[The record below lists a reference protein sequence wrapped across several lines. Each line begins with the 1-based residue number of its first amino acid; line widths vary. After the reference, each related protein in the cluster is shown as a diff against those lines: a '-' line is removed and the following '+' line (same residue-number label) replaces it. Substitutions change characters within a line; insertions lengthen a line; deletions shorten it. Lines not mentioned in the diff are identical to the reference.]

1 MEKKLQYDAPE
12 KTFPGAVKILLKMKL
27 TLCVIL
33 FSFLG
38 GIASESYSQTTKLSL
53 DLKNTKVKDALE
65 TIENQSEFFFVYS
78 EKLIDVDREINIEV
92 RGSTIEKILDK
103 IFKDTNVNYT
113 VKGTQIVL
121 ATPEANNE
129 IISSSESQQQNRLT
143 GKATDSSGAPLPGV
157 SVVVKGTTTGVI
169 TDNSGLYSLAN
180 IPENATLQFSFI
192 GMKSQEIPVGNQS
205 VINVV
210 LTEEAIGI
218 NEVMVVGYGTMR
230 KKDLTGAITKVNM
243 DTKST
248 IPNTSVIQA
257 LQGSIAGLNVGMTT
271 GAGSEPGYSIRG
283 THSLSAGGTPLIVV
297 DGAIYNGRLSDF
309 SPGDILSV
317 DVLKDASS
325 AAVYGSRAANGVM
338 LLTTKMGTTTKP
350 QFRFSSY
357 AGVNIASRMPEMNG
371 PKERIQTLIDVA
383 QANGNPNPVIENLF
397 FDSFELENY
406 KKGIT
411 TNLDDIFIKTGVVQN
426 YELSYSG
433 KTKATSYFV
442 SGNYLKQKG
451 VVSADSYKRYGLR
464 INLENNITDWL
475 KLGIKSNFTT
485 NDYSGVGISHIEF
498 GFVSPYSRLY
508 DDNGKE
514 IRYIVGDRMFSNPL
528 EKNRIQDLDM
538 SYSLL
543 GITYAELSAPFLK
556 GLKYK
561 INFSQ
566 NKRWTDQANFYGF
579 DTYTGIDKKGYGTR
593 TKNDGYSYMLDN
605 IVSYDNNIGKHY
617 INATLLYSREHSEIS
632 NFSGTSTEF
641 GNDLLG
647 YNYLSAGKTQT
658 IATSASDNNSLSQM
672 ARLQYVYDDKYLA
685 NFTIRRDGYSAFG
698 NNTKFGVFPS
708 AGIAYVVSNEDFMK
722 RFGFIDNLKFR
733 LSYGKNGNQ
742 AIGSYSTLARVG
754 FSKYWDGQGT
764 ATTQYV
770 SSMANA
776 DLGWETSAVVN
787 FGLDFSVL
795 RNHLSGTIDYYKT
808 KSTDLLL
815 TKLISDMTGF
825 GSIWANIGEMKNN
838 GLEITLNSI
847 NIKKPNF
854 LWTSDLVFSRSRDQI
869 THLYGT
875 DANKDGKEDDDKQ
888 NRWFIGEPVGLFY
901 GYQKVGVWQL
911 TDQQAGTIPAG
922 YKPGDFRIKDVNSDG
937 KIDQK
942 DAEEIFAYSS
952 PNFRVS
958 LSNNFKY
965 KKLSLSV
972 MLNSVWG
979 GNGYYMGN
987 NSLNAQGTSSFLWS
1001 PDRANI
1007 PKIPY
1012 WTPTNPSTEYP
1023 SVNYS
1028 NPFNVSYLKD
1038 RTFIR
1043 LQDVSLSYDLGNYIK
1058 GLSSCRAYVSGKNL
1072 YVWTKDWF
1080 GYDPETGIGIG
1091 GVPSMSTFVFGVE
1104 IAF

>member
-1 MEKKLQYDAPE
+1 MKKNNCILWEWKIPELQ
-12 KTFPGAVKILLKMKL
+12 KLLRVMKL
-27 TLCVIL
+27 TTFLFLISVISV
-33 FSFLG
+33 F
-38 GIASESYSQTTKLSL
+38 ASKTYSQTKALN
-53 DLKNTKVKDALE
+53 LKMSNSTVKEVLRN
-65 TIENQSEFFFVYS
+65 IEDQSEFYFMYS
-78 EKLIDVDREINIEV
+78 ERLVDITREVSVNMKNAKVNEV
-92 RGSTIEKILDK
+92 LDK
-103 IFKDTNVNYT
+103 LFASTDVKYT
-113 VKGTQIVL
+113 VKDRFILLTI
-121 ATPEANNE
+121 PEDSWSNLTV
-129 IISSSESQQQNRLT
+129 QQQKSVS
-143 GKATDSSGAPLPGV
+143 GKVTDSSGSPLPGV
-157 SVVVKGTTTGVI
+157 TVIIKSTNIGTISDMNG
-169 TDNSGLYSLAN
+169 NYSLSN
-180 IPENATLQFSFI
+180 IPENATLKFSFV
-192 GMKSQEIPVGNQS
+192 GMKTQEIAIAGQTTFN
-205 VINVV
+205 VI
-210 LTEEAIGI
+210 LEEEAIGI
-218 NEVMVVGYGTMR
+218 DEVVAIGYGTMR
-230 KKDLTGAITKVNM
+230 KRDLTGAVSKV
-243 DTKST
+243 DVTTKST
-248 IPNTSVIQA
+248 IPNTSVVQA

-271 GAGSEPGYSIRG
+271 GTGSEPSYSIRG
-283 THSLSAGGTPLIVV
+283 THSLSAGGSPLIVV
-297 DGAIYNGRLSDF
+297 DGAIYNGRISDF

-325 AAVYGSRAANGVM
+325 AAVYGSRAANGVI
-338 LLTTKMGTTTKP
+338 LITTKMGTTGSP
-350 QFRFSSY
+350 QFRFNSY
-357 AGVNIASRMPEMNG
+357 VGVNSASRMPEMNG
-371 PKERIQTLIDVA
+371 PEERIQTLIDVA
-383 QANGNPNPVIENLF
+383 KAKGIENPVVENLF

-406 KKGIT
+406 QKGIT
-411 TNLDDIFIKTGVVQN
+411 TNLDDIFIKTGIVQN

-433 KTKATSYFV
+433 RTEATSYFV
-442 SGNYLKQKG
+442 SGNYLKQEG
-451 VVSADSYKRYGLR
+451 VVSADNYQRYGLR
-464 INLENNITDWL
+464 INLENTITDWL

-485 NDYSGVGISHIEF
+485 NDYSGVGINHIDF

-514 IRYIVGDRMFSNPL
+514 IRYPVGDMMFPNPL
-528 EKNRIQDLDM
+528 EKNRIQDLNM

-593 TKNDGYSYMLDN
+593 TKNDSYNYMLDN
-605 IVSYDNNIGKHY
+605 IVTYDNTFKKHY
-617 INATLLYSREHSEIS
+617 INATLLYSREHSEFS

-672 ARLQYVYDDKYLA
+672 ARLHYIYNDKYMA

-698 NNTKFGVFPS
+698 NNKKFGVFPS
-708 AGIAYVVSNEDFMK
+708 AAIAYVVSNEDFMK

-776 DLGWETSAVVN
+776 DLGWETSTVTN
-787 FGLDFSVL
+787 FGMDFGIL
-795 RNHLSGTIDYYKT
+795 QNHLSGTIDYYQT
-808 KSTDLLL
+808 KSSDLLL
-815 TKLISDMTGF
+815 TKLITEMTGF

-847 NIKKPNF
+847 NIKKPNL

-875 DANKDGKEDDDKQ
+875 DVNKDGKEDDDKQ
-888 NRWFIGEPVGLFY
+888 NRWFIGEPVGIFY
-901 GYQKVGVWQL
+901 GYQKDGVWQL
-911 TDQQAGTIPAG
+911 SDQQSGNIPSG
-922 YKPGDFRIKDVNSDG
+922 YKPGDFRIKDVNNDG
-937 KIDQK
+937 KIDQI
-942 DAEEIFAYSS
+942 DAEEVYAYSS
-952 PNFRVS
+952 PNFRIS
-958 LSNNFKY
+958 LSNNLKY

-1001 PDRANI
+1001 PERANI

-1043 LQDVSLSYDLGNYIK
+1043 LQDVSLSYDLSGYIK
-1058 GLSSCRAYVSGKNL
+1058 GTSSLRAYVSGKNL
-1072 YVWTKDWF
+1072 YVWTKEWY

-1091 GVPSMSTFVFGVE
+1091 GVPSMTTVVFGVE